1 MADNVQD
8 YIENGIYGP
17 KELNPAEKKKYLGTY
32 RERVIVALDKSE
44 VLSKKMLPELE
55 QKIIAYK
62 DSKLLLNGAL
72 GYSML
77 RPYIQIA
84 ERTKHEFSIVSR
96 GESDTDIYLVLA
108 DTKEVN
114 IPDIHLHAEQKEVE
128 KKEKRSLLDKIKQI
142 LN

>member
-1 MADNVQD
+1 MADNLQD
-8 YIENGIYGP
+8 YIDNGLYGP

-32 RERVIVALDKSE
+32 RERVIVALNKSE

-55 QKIIAYK
+55 EKVLTYEG
-62 DSKLLLNGAL
+62 SKLLLNGAL
-72 GYSML
+72 GYALL

-96 GESDTDIYLVLA
+96 EEEDTDIYLVLA

-114 IPDIHLHAEQKEVE
+114 IEDVHLHAEQKEPE
-128 KKEKRSLLDKIKQI
+128 NTEKRSLLDKIKEI